1 MVSTARYWRPQSME
15 EALSL
20 AERPAAAVMGG
31 GTRLN
36 ARPLAER
43 GEVVDLQALGLDGI
57 ARRGRAMLVIGAMTR
72 LQDLADHAEV
82 PPVVRDTA
90 RREEPSTLR
99 TQATLG
105 GCIATAESDSELLAT
120 LLAYDAQV
128 QLTARSGVTEVA
140 LETLL
145 AGLPLDPG
153 VIITAVSIDTRG
165 RAELARTGRTT
176 ADRAI
181 VAAVARKKDGE
192 RRLALAGVAATPV
205 VVALGRATSTD
216 RAHKTWRPVSRRP
229 ATSAG
234 PPSTGRPSPAC
245 FPPASWRRSKN
256 EQGRD
261 APRVKRRRRDAPR
274 SSDGRD
280 HPHGQRHEPHRLVR
294 ATGDVALGAAR
305 ARVLQRPL
313 RVGDR

>member
-20 AERPAAAVMGG
+20 LEHPAAAVMGG
-31 GTRLN
+31 GTKLN

-82 PPVVRDTA
+82 PPVVRDAA
-90 RREEPSTLR
+90 RREAPSTLR
-99 TQATLG
+99 MQATLG

-120 LLAYDAQV
+120 LLAYDARVQV
-128 QLTARSGVTEVA
+128 TARSGVTEVS

-145 AGLPLDPG
+145 ADLPLDPG
-153 VIITAVSIDTRG
+153 AIITAVSLDTRG
-165 RAELARTGRTT
+165 HAELARTGRTT

-192 RRLALAGVAATPV
+192 HRLALAGVAATPI
-205 VVALGRATSTD
+205 VVALGARDLDRSGTD
-216 RAHKTWRPVSRRP
+216 
-229 ATSAG
+229 
-234 PPSTGRPSPAC
+234 
-245 FPPASWRRSKN
+245 
-256 EQGRD
+256 
-261 APRVKRRRRDAPR
+261 
-274 SSDGRD
+274 
-280 HPHGQRHEPHRLVR
+280 
-294 ATGDVALGAAR
+294 DVAAGLAPPGDFRGSTEYRAAL
-305 ARVLQRPL
+305 ARVLSA
-313 RVGDR
+313 RVLEAVDR